1 MGQAV
6 FPLMLAATAVGTGA
20 QIYGTLQAGAAQQGA
35 YEAEARSRALEAKQA
50 DLQAKQISALR
61 MQELNANLG
70 AIEAMRAGKNVLG
83 DSPTGAAIIRSFTKE
98 SLGARANEVLD
109 ARLRALS
116 ARNAMWAAQ
125 QSGRDA
131 RRASYIAAIGA
142 GADGLSSMASL
153 LRPRPRKAN

>member
-1 MGQAV
+1 MGQAAL
-6 FPLMLAATAVGTGA
+6 PLMLAATAVGTGA
-20 QIYGTLQAGAAQQGA
+20 QVYGALQAGAAQRGA
-35 YEAEARSRALEAKQA
+35 YEAEARARALEAKQA

-61 MQELNANLG
+61 MKELNANLG

-83 DSPTGAAIIRSFTKE
+83 DSPTGAAIVRSFTKE

-116 ARNAMWAAQ
+116 ARNAMWAAK

-131 RRASYIAAIGA
+131 QRASYITAIGV
-142 GADGLSSMASL
+142 GADGISNMASL